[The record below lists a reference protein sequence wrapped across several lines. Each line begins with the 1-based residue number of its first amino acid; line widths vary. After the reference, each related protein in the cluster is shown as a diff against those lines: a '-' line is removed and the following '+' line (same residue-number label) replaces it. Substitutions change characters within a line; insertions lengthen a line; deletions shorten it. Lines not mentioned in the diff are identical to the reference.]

1 MTSVAEG
8 PIDLAN
14 ADLLLSTTRAVRRRL
29 DFDRP
34 VEREVLLDCVRLA
47 QQAPTGGNAQGWS
60 WVIVTD
66 ADKRAGLA
74 DIYRDASTEYFAAM
88 TAPDEQTKRVR
99 ASALYLRDNLH
110 RAPVHVIP
118 CIRGHRDEVSPAAA
132 AGFYGSILPA
142 AWSFCLAL
150 RARGLGS
157 TWTTLHLRLADR
169 AADLLDIPDD
179 YIQCALLPVAYT
191 LGTDFRPAQRPSP
204 ETIIHWDGWQPG
216 A

>member
-1 MTSVAEG
+1 MTPVTEG
-8 PIDLAN
+8 PIDLAA

-47 QQAPTGGNAQGWS
+47 QQAPTGANAQGWS

-66 ADKRAGLA
+66 TDKRAAVA
-74 DIYRDASTEYFAAM
+74 DIYREASAEYFASMSAV
-88 TAPDEQTKRVR
+88 DEQTKRVR
-99 ASALYLRDNLH
+99 ASALYLRENLH

-118 CIRGHRDEVSPAAA
+118 CIRGRRDKVSPANAP
-132 AGFYGSILPA
+132 GFYGSILPA

-157 TWTTLHLRLADR
+157 AWTTLHLQLAER
-169 AADLLDIPDD
+169 AAQLLEIPDD

-191 LGTDFRPAQRPSP
+191 LGTDFRPTHRPPP
-204 ETIIHWDGWQPG
+204 ETIVHWDGW
-216 A
+216 

>member
-8 PIDLAN
+8 PIDLAA

-34 VEREVLLDCVRLA
+34 VTRDVLLDCVRLA

-60 WVIVTD
+60 WMIVTD

-74 DIYRDASTEYFAAM
+74 EIYRDASAEYFAAM
-88 TAPDEQTKRVR
+88 TAADEQTQRVR
-99 ASALYLRDNLH
+99 ASALYLRENIH
-110 RAPVHVIP
+110 RVPALVIP
-118 CIRGHRDEVSPAAA
+118 CIHGRRDDVSPAGAP
-132 AGFYGSILPA
+132 GFYGSILPA

-157 TWTTLHLRLADR
+157 AWTTLHLRLADR
-169 AADLLDIPDD
+169 AAELLGIPDD
-179 YIQCALLPVAYT
+179 YTQCALLPVAYT
-191 LGTDFRPAQRPSP
+191 VGTDFRPAHRPEP
-204 ETIIHWDGWQPG
+204 ETIVHWDSW
-216 A
+216 

>member
-8 PIDLAN
+8 PIDLAA

-60 WVIVTD
+60 WVIVTG
-66 ADKRAGLA
+66 AEKRAALA
-74 DIYRDASTEYFAAM
+74 EIYRDASAEYFAAM
-88 TAPDEQTKRVR
+88 TVADEQTKRVR
-99 ASALYLRDNLH
+99 ASALHLRENLH

-118 CIRGHRDEVSPAAA
+118 CIQGCRDEVSPAGAP
-132 AGFYGSILPA
+132 GFYGSILPA

-157 TWTTLHLRLADR
+157 AWTTLHLRLAER
-169 AADLLDIPDD
+169 AAELLDIPDD

-191 LGTDFRPAQRPSP
+191 LGTEFRPARRPAP
-204 ETIIHWDGWQPG
+204 ETIVHWDGW
-216 A
+216 

>member
-8 PIDLAN
+8 PIDLAA

-34 VEREVLLDCVRLA
+34 VERELLLDCVRLT

-66 ADKRAGLA
+66 GDKRAALA
-74 DIYRDASTEYFAAM
+74 DIYRDASAEYFAAM
-88 TAPDEQTKRVR
+88 TAADEQTKRVR
-99 ASALYLRDNLH
+99 ASALYLRENFH

-118 CIRGHRDEVSPAAA
+118 CIRGRRAEVSPAGAP
-132 AGFYGSILPA
+132 GFYGSILPA

-157 TWTTLHLRLADR
+157 AWTTLHLRRAER
-169 AADLLDIPDD
+169 AAELLDIPDD

-191 LGTDFRPAQRPSP
+191 LGTDFRPAHRPAP
-204 ETIIHWDGWQPG
+204 ETIVHWDGW
-216 A
+216 

>member
-1 MTSVAEG
+1 MTSAAEG
-8 PIDLAN
+8 QIDVAT

-34 VEREVLLDCVRLA
+34 VPREVLLECVALA

-66 ADKRAGLA
+66 ADKRAALA
-74 DIYRDASTEYFAAM
+74 DIYRDASAEYFAAM
-88 TAPDEQTKRVR
+88 TADDPQTQRVL
-99 ASALYLRDNLH
+99 ASARYLRDNFH

-118 CIRGHRDEVSPAAA
+118 CIQGRRDAVTPAAA
-132 AGFYGSILPA
+132 PGFYGSILPA

-157 TWTTLHLRLADR
+157 AWTTLHLRLAER
-169 AADLLDIPDD
+169 AAELLGIPED

-191 LGTDFRPAQRPSP
+191 LGTTFRPAERPAP
-204 ETIIHWDGWQPG
+204 ETIVHWDGW
-216 A
+216 

>member
-8 PIDLAN
+8 PIDLAAAN
-14 ADLLLSTTRAVRRRL
+14 LLLSTTRAVRRRL

-34 VEREVLLDCVRLA
+34 VERGVLLDCVRLA

-66 ADKRAGLA
+66 ANKRAALA
-74 DIYRDASTEYFAAM
+74 DIYRDASAEYFAVM
-88 TAPDEQTKRVR
+88 TEADGQTKRVR
-99 ASALYLRDNLH
+99 ASALYLRENLH

-118 CIRGHRDEVSPAAA
+118 CIRGRRDEVSPAGAP
-132 AGFYGSILPA
+132 GFYGSILPA

-157 TWTTLHLRLADR
+157 AWTTLHLGLAER
-169 AADLLDIPDD
+169 AAELLDIPDD

-191 LGTDFRPAQRPSP
+191 LGTDFRPAHRPAP
-204 ETIIHWDGWQPG
+204 ETIVHWNGW
-216 A
+216 

>member
-1 MTSVAEG
+1 MTSVTDG
-8 PIDLAN
+8 PIDLAA

-34 VEREVLLDCVRLA
+34 VERDVLLDCVRLA

-66 ADKRAGLA
+66 PDKRSSLA
-74 DIYRDASTEYFAAM
+74 DIYRDASADYFATM
-88 TAPDEQTKRVR
+88 TTPDKQTGRVLT
-99 ASALYLRDNLH
+99 SALYLRENFH

-118 CIRGHRDEVSPAAA
+118 CIQGRRDEIGPSQAPA
-132 AGFYGSILPA
+132 FYGSILPA

-157 TWTTLHLRLADR
+157 AWTTLHLRLADR
-169 AADLLDIPDD
+169 AAELLGIPDD
-179 YIQCALLPVAYT
+179 FIQCALLPVAYT
-191 LGTDFRPAQRPSP
+191 VGTDFRPAQRPAP
-204 ETIIHWDGWQPG
+204 ETIVHWDAW
-216 A
+216 

>member
-8 PIDLAN
+8 PIDLAA

-60 WVIVTD
+60 WLIVTD
-66 ADKRAGLA
+66 AGKRAALA

-88 TAPDEQTKRVR
+88 TAADEQTKRVR

-118 CIRGHRDEVSPAAA
+118 CIRGRRDKVSPAGAP
-132 AGFYGSILPA
+132 GFYGSILPA

-157 TWTTLHLRLADR
+157 AWTTLHLRLAER
-169 AADLLDIPDD
+169 AADLLGIPDD

-191 LGTDFRPAQRPSP
+191 LGTDFRPAHRPAP
-204 ETIIHWDGWQPG
+204 ETIVHWDGW
-216 A
+216 

>member
-1 MTSVAEG
+1 MTSIAEG
-8 PIDLAN
+8 PIDLAA

-34 VEREVLLDCVRLA
+34 VERQVLLDCVRLA

-66 ADKRAGLA
+66 AGKRAALA
-74 DIYRDASTEYFAAM
+74 DIYREASAEYFAAM
-88 TAPDEQTKRVR
+88 TAPDEQTERVL
-99 ASALYLRDNLH
+99 ASALYLRENFH

-118 CIRGHRDEVSPAAA
+118 CIRGRRDEVSSASAP
-132 AGFYGSILPA
+132 GFYGSILPA

-157 TWTTLHLRLADR
+157 AWTTLHLRLAER
-169 AADLLDIPDD
+169 AAELLGIPDD

-191 LGTDFRPAQRPSP
+191 LGADFRPAHRPAP
-204 ETIIHWDGWQPG
+204 ETIVHWDGW
-216 A
+216 